1 MDKEK
6 KNDNVKKENDVNE
19 NIIFEHKNVK
29 FEKYIK

>member
-29 FEKYIK
+29 FEKYII